1 MGHLKACNLT
11 AKPMP
16 SNGSKNTALTGE
28 LGFKTKRARS
38 CFQRDSE
45 PRKLNLEPIENENM
59 TNEEIKNLLMR
70 FNDLCLV
77 MKHRPLTEHEEMA
90 MIEIEEKLDAL
101 P

>member
-1 MGHLKACNLT
+1 
-11 AKPMP
+11 
-16 SNGSKNTALTGE
+16 
-28 LGFKTKRARS
+28 
-38 CFQRDSE
+38 
-45 PRKLNLEPIENENM
+45 M
-59 TNEEIKNLLMR
+59 TNEEIKKLLMR